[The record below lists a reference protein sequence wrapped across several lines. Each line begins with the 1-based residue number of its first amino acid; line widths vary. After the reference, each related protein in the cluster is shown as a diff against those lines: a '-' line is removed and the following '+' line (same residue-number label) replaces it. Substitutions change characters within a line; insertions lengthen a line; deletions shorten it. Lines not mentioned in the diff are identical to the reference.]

1 MKLKNHGKAISILVV
16 VIVIVSSTLVV
27 LSQPVTVK
35 SPGPGGDWTVRR
47 NETFVYVDLMFVF
60 PSLNSTHISGTVK
73 SNSSS
78 YLIFLMTPG
87 QIFDWLNESNRSM
100 WNNNAVRGSLNG
112 TSPGGT
118 ITTATNITPPSF
130 LNSRGG
136 SGNLQLSWGLSSD
149 TSYVLL
155 FIGSPGTNQVLSINT
170 YLNLSYTYSRI

>member
-1 MKLKNHGKAISILVV
+1 MKLKNHWKAISILVV

-35 SPGPGGDWTVRR
+35 GPGPGGDWTVKG
-47 NETFVYVDLMFVF
+47 NETFVYADLMFVF
-60 PSLNSTHISGTVK
+60 PSLNFTHISGTVK

-87 QIFDWLNESNRSM
+87 QIFEWLNESNRSR
-100 WNNNAVRGSLNG
+100 WNNNAVRGSFNG
-112 TSPGGT
+112 TSPGGV

-130 LNSRGG
+130 LNSTGG
-136 SGNLQLSWGLSSD
+136 SGNLQLSWGLSPD
-149 TSYVLL
+149 TTYVLL
-155 FIGSPGTNQVLSINT
+155 FISGPGTNKVLSAHT